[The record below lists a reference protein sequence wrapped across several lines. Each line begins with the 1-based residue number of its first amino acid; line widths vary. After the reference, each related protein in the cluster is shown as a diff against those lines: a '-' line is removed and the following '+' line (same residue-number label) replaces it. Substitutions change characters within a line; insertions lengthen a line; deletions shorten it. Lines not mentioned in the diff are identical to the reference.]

1 MQDPILKLNS
11 ITKKRAG
18 GVVQI
23 VDHLPHKHEALSS
36 SPSLKKKKS
45 LGYRQGLRYC
55 FYILTEI
62 VSGAQFRERERK
74 QRIVTFISHLFYR
87 SSDLQKLDSP
97 H

>member
-36 SPSLKKKKS
+36 SPSLKKKKA
-45 LGYRQGLRYC
+45 LGAGRVY
-55 FYILTEI
+55 
-62 VSGAQFRERERK
+62 
-74 QRIVTFISHLFYR
+74 VTAST
-87 SSDLQKLDSP
+87 SLQKLFLEPNLGKERGSKGL
-97 H
+97 